1 MVTIKIEI
9 GAGTHIRKA
18 FEEAIRIASILHVW
32 VEFEHNGVKCRATEN
47 GEPEQGEANW
57 WAEFKKDP
65 LVEARQAAFAS

>member
-32 VEFEHNGVKCRATEN
+32 VEFNHNGVKCLATEN
-47 GEPEQGEANW
+47 GDAEIGEVNW
-57 WAEFKKDP
+57 WTEFFKDESNG
-65 LVEARQAAFAS
+65 VRQTAFAS